1 MIEIYF
7 DGACEPI
14 NPGGTA
20 SYGYLV
26 KKNGKIITQ
35 DSKIIGSGAGM
46 TNNVA
51 EYTGL
56 IEAVKAI
63 SNLNIKEKV
72 RIYGDSNIVC
82 NTIAKKWGWNKKK
95 TVWNPHKGAL
105 HLKPLLEEALDLL
118 KSFDYEIKWIP
129 SKDNQQADWLSREPL
144 VKAGIIKAES
154 QKESCPECDGY
165 LIERKGPFNRFYG
178 CSNYPKCRFTK
189 KISKAQI
196 ASKESTKI

>member
-26 KKNGKIITQ
+26 KRDGKTIIQ
-35 DSKIIGSGAGM
+35 GSKIIGTGKGM

-56 IEAVKAI
+56 IEAIKAI
-63 SNLNIKEKV
+63 SNLNTKEKV
-72 RIYGDSNIVC
+72 RICGDSKIVC

-95 TVWNPHKGAL
+95 TVWNPHKNAP
-105 HLKPLLEEALDLL
+105 HLKPLLEEALNLL
-118 KSFDYEIKWIP
+118 KSFDYEIKWVS
-129 SKDNQQADWLSREPL
+129 SKDNQQADRLSREPL
-144 VKAGIIKAES
+144 IKAGIIRTES
-154 QKESCPECDGY
+154 QRINCPKCEGY
-165 LIERKGPFNRFYG
+165 LIERKGPFSRFYG

-189 KISKAQI
+189 KIDDK
-196 ASKESTKI
+196 

>member
-20 SYGYLV
+20 SYGYLI
-26 KKNGKIITQ
+26 KKDGRIITQ
-35 DSKIIGSGAGM
+35 GSKIIGSGAGM

-56 IEAVKAI
+56 IEAVKTV
-63 SNLNIKEKV
+63 SDLNIKEKV
-72 RIYGDSNIVC
+72 RICGDSNIVC

-95 TVWNPHKGAL
+95 TVWNPHKDAP
-105 HLKPLLEEALDLL
+105 HLKPLLEEALNLL
-118 KSFDYEIKWIP
+118 KNFDYEIKWIP
-129 SKDNQQADWLSREPL
+129 SKDNQQADQLSREPL
-144 VKAGIIKAES
+144 IKAGVIKAES

-165 LIERKGPFNRFYG
+165 LIERKGPFSRFYG

-189 KISKAQI
+189 KISEA
-196 ASKESTKI
+196 

>member
-1 MIEIYF
+1 MIEVYF

-20 SYGYLV
+20 SYGHLV
-26 KKNGKIITQ
+26 KKDGRIITQ
-35 DSKIIGSGAGM
+35 GSKIIGSGAEM

-56 IEAVKAI
+56 IEAVKAV

-72 RIYGDSNIVC
+72 RICGDSNIVC

-95 TVWNPHKGAL
+95 TAWNPHKEVP
-105 HLKPLLEEALDLL
+105 HLKLLLEEALNLL
-118 KSFDYEIKWIP
+118 KNFDYEIKWIP
-129 SKDNQQADWLSREPL
+129 SKDNQQADQLSREPL
-144 VKAGIIKAES
+144 IKAGVIKAES
-154 QKESCPECDGY
+154 RKESCPECEGY

-189 KISKAQI
+189 KISEA
-196 ASKESTKI
+196 